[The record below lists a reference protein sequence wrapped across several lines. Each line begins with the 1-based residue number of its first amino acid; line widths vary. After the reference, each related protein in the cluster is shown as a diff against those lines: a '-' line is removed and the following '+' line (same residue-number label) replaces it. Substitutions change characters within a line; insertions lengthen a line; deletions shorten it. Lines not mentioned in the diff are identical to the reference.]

1 LSAYWGVSRN
11 GFRGWVS
18 KRFSRARNAVAGFER
33 NEKTSGQPVFAAPT
47 LSNDD
52 EFPVVFGGTA
62 SNQFVRMNFDFT
74 EIIEVPTI
82 GYIKAR
88 AIVDSNDRAVY
99 YVEDNGMIHQANF
112 DDLTDEWTY
121 ILPNGVDGE
130 MAITSQSD
138 VIIIADINGMIT
150 ALKVS

>member
-1 LSAYWGVSRN
+1 
-11 GFRGWVS
+11 
-18 KRFSRARNAVAGFER
+18 
-33 NEKTSGQPVFAAPT
+33 
-47 LSNDD
+47 
-52 EFPVVFGGTA
+52 
-62 SNQFVRMNFDFT
+62 MNFDFT

-82 GYIKAR
+82 GYIKAK